1 VIAHYSDDI
10 FLGRVLPLFSVA
22 VKLHTKCD
30 SVYTHSMLPGKKT
43 TPTMELAAAQ
53 SVLQAIADNIAKV
66 IKDQG
71 GAVRKL
77 LAAFASGGH
86 VLLEDYPGTGKTT
99 LAKALARSI
108 NSDFQRIQ
116 FTPDLL
122 PSDIIGVSIY
132 DQKEQVF
139 NFHRGP
145 VFTQILL
152 ADEINRAS
160 PRTQSALLEAM
171 GESQVSVDGAL
182 YPLDHLFFVVATQNP
197 VEFHGTYPLP
207 EAQMDRFGLRFQLGY
222 VGVEQEVEILTDQR
236 EAHPL
241 ESLKA
246 CAEQDD
252 VRMLRRAASNVRISE
267 EIKRY
272 IVDIVA
278 ATRSA
283 PGIKMGASPRASLTM
298 MKTAQALALFD
309 GLEFVTPDHIQE
321 LAVPVLAHR
330 VVIDP
335 QAHFSGRTAE
345 TVVKEVTETV
355 PAPV

>member
-1 VIAHYSDDI
+1 
-10 FLGRVLPLFSVA
+10 
-22 VKLHTKCD
+22 
-30 SVYTHSMLPGKKT
+30 MLPSEKASPITDLVG
-43 TPTMELAAAQ
+43 AQ
-53 SVLQAIADNIAKV
+53 TVFQNIADNIGRV
-66 IKDQG
+66 IKDQS

-77 LAAFASGGH
+77 LAAFATGGH

-108 NSDFQRIQ
+108 NGDFQRIQ

-122 PSDIIGVSIY
+122 PSDIVGVSIY
-132 DQKEQVF
+132 DQKEQAF

-171 GESQVSVDGAL
+171 GENQVTVDGTL
-182 YPLDHLFFVVATQNP
+182 YQLDDLFFVVATQNP

-222 VGVEQEVEILTDQR
+222 VEAEREVEILTDQR

-241 ESLKA
+241 DSLNA

-252 VRMLRRAASNVRISE
+252 VTMLRRAVPNVRISE

-272 IVDIVA
+272 IVDIVG
-278 ATRSA
+278 ATRGA
-283 PGIKMGASPRASLTM
+283 QGIKMGASPRASLTL
-298 MKTAQALALFD
+298 MKTGQALALFD

-330 VVIDP
+330 VIIDP

-345 TVVKEVTETV
+345 AVIKEVIEAV
-355 PAPV
+355 PAPA

>member
-1 VIAHYSDDI
+1 
-10 FLGRVLPLFSVA
+10 
-22 VKLHTKCD
+22 
-30 SVYTHSMLPGKKT
+30 MLPSEKASPITDLVG
-43 TPTMELAAAQ
+43 AQ
-53 SVLQAIADNIAKV
+53 AVFQNIAGNIGRV
-66 IKDQG
+66 IKDPS
-71 GAVRKL
+71 GAIRKL

-99 LAKALARSI
+99 LAKALACSI

-116 FTPDLL
+116 FAPDLL
-122 PSDIIGVSIY
+122 PSDIVGVSIY
-132 DQKEQVF
+132 DQQEQTF

-171 GESQVSVDGAL
+171 GENQVSVDGTL
-182 YPLDHLFFVVATQNP
+182 YKLDDLFFVVATQNP

-207 EAQMDRFGLRFQLGY
+207 EAQMDRFGLRFELGY
-222 VGVEQEVEILTDQR
+222 VEAEQAVEILTDQR
-236 EAHPL
+236 ETHPL
-241 ESLKA
+241 ESLDA

-252 VRMLRRAASNVRISE
+252 VKMLRRAVPTMRISD

-278 ATRSA
+278 ATRNA
-283 PGIKMGASPRASLTM
+283 QGIKMGASPRASLTM

-309 GLEFVTPDHIQE
+309 GLEFVTPDHVQE

-330 VVIDP
+330 VAIDP

-345 TVVKEVTETV
+345 AVIKEVVETI